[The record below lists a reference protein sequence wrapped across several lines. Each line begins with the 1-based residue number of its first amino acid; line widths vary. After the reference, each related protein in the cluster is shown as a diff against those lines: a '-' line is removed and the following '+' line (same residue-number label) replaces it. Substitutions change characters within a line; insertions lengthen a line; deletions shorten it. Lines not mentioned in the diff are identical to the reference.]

1 MPSRGGG
8 AGLLAQF
15 PKTSQVPIMQRSAQS
30 RDGKDSYLA
39 SKDFSVRVGQEE
51 IGRILNLKENLD
63 LKDLLLTYA
72 PHYQAL
78 GWVLVGMKSPEG
90 TPLELDL
97 SHPEELWSQQL
108 SDPSADQAQINLGLR
123 TGKASNLLVL
133 EVNKGEGALSLDQYG
148 EWRAECVAAMGGFRE
163 QHYYALPPEAQAP
176 PSFFLAPQV
185 LIYGEG
191 GLVLAPPSLEPQ
203 AREPWRWL
211 QPPWETPPLPPK
223 PAVWQF
229 LKEYIPAALVKPE
242 VQSWAEIYQMIAP
255 HGSLLK
261 ALLVPP
267 TSQVAYYQGLINTAL
282 GLGFKDPGLLFGL
295 LWHAP
300 HGEGRN
306 DPEKREYF
314 QELIAKARDRQEG
327 GAAASGLPARL
338 DGGPRPDIPA
348 GNLEIAAL
356 ATSPT
361 MDALG
366 MFPGPG
372 PADPQPKE
380 REPASAPQFDQSVS
394 GQFFQLLAG
403 LGEKVIMESCRYEAM
418 VTGVRHQA
426 GEIDNLVS
434 QWEQYFGASSPSLPE
449 QGQKPVGSTVEF
461 NWDAITGQNINKR
474 QQIQEIQAAAGDFLQ
489 QNPDLAGDRTKVQMV
504 VFCLKNYISLNPD
517 NAALPFREKLDR
529 AGMMAREFFRSGG
542 GA

>member
-1 MPSRGGG
+1 
-8 AGLLAQF
+8 
-15 PKTSQVPIMQRSAQS
+15 
-30 RDGKDSYLA
+30 LA

-63 LKDLLLTYA
+63 LKDLLVTYI
-72 PHYQAL
+72 PHYQQL

-90 TPLELDL
+90 TPLELDF
-97 SHPEELWSQQL
+97 SQPEELWSQQL
-108 SDPSADQAQINLGLR
+108 SEPDANQTQINLGIR
-123 TGKASNLLVL
+123 TGRASNLLVL
-133 EVNKGEGALSLDQYG
+133 EVNKGEGALSLDQCG
-148 EWRAECVAAMGGFRE
+148 EWRANCVAEMGGFRE
-163 QHYYALPPEAQAP
+163 QHYFALPPEAQAP

-211 QPPWETPPLPPK
+211 QPPWEAPPLPPK

-229 LKEYIPAALVKPE
+229 LKEYIPAAMVQAE
-242 VQSWAEIYQMIAP
+242 VRSWEEIYQMIAP
-255 HGSLLK
+255 HGALLK

-267 TSQVAYYQGLINTAL
+267 TSQAAYYQGIINTAL

-300 HGEGRN
+300 HGEDRN
-306 DPEKREYF
+306 DPKKQDYF
-314 QELIAKARDRQEG
+314 QELVAKARDRQEG
-327 GAAASGLPARL
+327 RASEPGLPARV
-338 DGGPRPDIPA
+338 DGRAWPDKPP
-348 GNLEIAAL
+348 GQLEIASPAPQ
-356 ATSPT
+356 PT
-361 MDALG
+361 MEVLG
-366 MFPGPG
+366 MFSPSGPT
-372 PADPQPKE
+372 D
-380 REPASAPQFDQSVS
+380 PQFDQSVS

-418 VTGVRHQA
+418 VAGVRPQA

-434 QWEQYFGASSPSLPE
+434 QWEQHFAAASPSPPE
-449 QGQKPVGSTVEF
+449 QGQKPTGSTVEF

-489 QNPDLAGDRTKVQMV
+489 QNPDLASDRSKVQMV

-529 AGMMAREFFRSGG
+529 AGNMAREFFRSRG